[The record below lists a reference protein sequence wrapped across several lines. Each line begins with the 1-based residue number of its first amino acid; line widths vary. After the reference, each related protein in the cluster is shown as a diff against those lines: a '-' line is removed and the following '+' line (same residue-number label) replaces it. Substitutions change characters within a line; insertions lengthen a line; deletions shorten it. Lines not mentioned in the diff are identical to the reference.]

1 MTPQDN
7 GSRVTSAPTERAAG
21 SKYPTSTVWGL
32 LERALIEAG
41 LSSPAARSPIHVGW
55 QGIECPR
62 PQPETI
68 EEARPIRPSRLY
80 DRAAG
85 DPRPARPNTV
95 RAPERSG
102 FTQPL
107 GNVMRT
113 ARSAVSDRSYDPEH
127 VAVSVRS
134 APRSSDIRT
143 PALFLVANVQV
154 RIHEMNGRASAAVI
168 TAVAGVAANRAHDD
182 ASRRESERSISP
194 QKPRGHESS
203 ADAGRRPEQD
213 DDQRCAPRIGG
224 LQTRWNL
231 HSPAGH
237 GRSMPPRR

>member
-21 SKYPTSTVWGL
+21 SKYPTSTLWGL

-41 LSSPAARSPIHVGW
+41 LSSPAGRSPVHVGW
-55 QGIECPR
+55 QGIECPQPR
-62 PQPETI
+62 PETI
-68 EEARPIRPSRLY
+68 EEARPMRPSRVY
-80 DRAAG
+80 DGAAG

-107 GNVMRT
+107 GNVLRT
-113 ARSAVSDRSYDPEH
+113 ARGAVSDRSYDPEH

-154 RIHEMNGRASAAVI
+154 RIHEMNGRASGRIARMTTRADGNRSGASVLR
-168 TAVAGVAANRAHDD
+168 NRAGTR
-182 ASRRESERSISP
+182 AAPMLAGGQS
-194 QKPRGHESS
+194 KMTTS
-203 ADAGRRPEQD
+203 AARPE
-213 DDQRCAPRIGG
+213 
-224 LQTRWNL
+224 
-231 HSPAGH
+231 
-237 GRSMPPRR
+237 